1 MASNPGPYNPAA
13 TEQNQFD
20 RLGIPGKYYHAI
32 KVEADTTASFTGS
45 QYGAHAF
52 MLGNGADDAKTEIHV
67 VGGGKIMGPDLTE
80 KVIYDISPHKIH
92 PKGGAVYV
100 FKRQQ

>member
-1 MASNPGPYNPAA
+1 
-13 TEQNQFD
+13 
-20 RLGIPGKYYHAI
+20 
-32 KVEADTTASFTGS
+32 
-45 QYGAHAF
+45 
-52 MLGNGADDAKTEIHV
+52 
-67 VGGGKIMGPDLTE
+67 MGPDLTE